1 MSFYSKCLD
10 LAEHFLP
17 EASKEFKDDLA
28 QALQDCVENWRCP
41 NDDHD
46 WQYIRDWYGDPN
58 VINGTADCSY
68 KQDCSYKHCKVCWA
82 EESWDGVPEDDD
94 PDFERHEL
102 IERELRR

>member
-1 MSFYSKCLD
+1 MSFDSKCLD

-46 WQYIRDWYGDPN
+46 WEYVRDWYGDPN

-68 KQDCSYKHCKVCWA
+68 KHCKVCYA
-82 EESWDGVPEDDD
+82 EESWDGVPDEPD
-94 PDFERHEL
+94 PDHARDQAIDDKL
-102 IERELRR
+102 CGYT